1 MPGSRFSAR
10 MKTAFRY
17 VRIRLTGY
25 AVAPLKPSAFG
36 FITAAELGHQRRRVV
51 RISTGSKQLDAILGG

>member
-1 MPGSRFSAR
+1 VPGSGFSAR
-10 MKTAFRY
+10 MKTAFCY
-17 VRIRLTGY
+17 VWIWLTEY
-25 AVAPLKPSAFG
+25 ALVPLKPSAFG